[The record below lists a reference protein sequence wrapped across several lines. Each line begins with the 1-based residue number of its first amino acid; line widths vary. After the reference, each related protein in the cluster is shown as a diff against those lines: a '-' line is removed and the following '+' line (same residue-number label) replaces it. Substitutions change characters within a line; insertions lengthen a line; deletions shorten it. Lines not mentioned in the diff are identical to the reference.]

1 MTWRRMVRRVIAWS
15 VGPPLIIV
23 AAALGTVVALL
34 YTPPGLALT
43 ARVVT
48 SVISDNVAGR
58 VSIGRIRGG
67 LVGHVVLEDVSI
79 HDSTGALVVAVPRLE
94 ARYLLTDLIGGRI
107 IISELDAQRPVMHLV
122 RLRRG
127 RWNYQEVFRSGNDT
141 TPGGAP
147 PRVELRD
154 VAIHGGTLR
163 LYAPTD
169 GGPPKQPI
177 SRNGAE
183 PAQPER
189 LETSDGLVQVY
200 RATEMNGRFPLI
212 RISTPREEPILVQIA
227 AFNARLAY
235 PDIQIVNAVGEIV
248 TKSDSLRFRFDHA
261 ELPGTRLSGSGAVRW
276 PQDTLRYDFALQADT
291 VALRDLRWIQPDFP
305 DWEGRGNVV
314 ALSTTNRHSEFLL
327 EEMVLGDSGTRAA
340 GRLVAIVDD
349 DRGFGVRDLDM
360 VMSNVSLEVMRPYL
374 DTLPFRGT
382 LTGRLQADGYKTLME
397 LAGDL
402 DFVDAV
408 PVGAPINSFDFA
420 GNVALGGNE
429 GAVFQA
435 FTLREALVEMA
446 TVRAMVPAIAL
457 PGRMRLVGRL
467 DGPWQ
472 NVTFQGTA
480 EHVAPNDALSRM
492 TGTVRLDTRGALLA
506 IGMDA
511 QFDRLSFDGLRTG
524 YPDLTP
530 VGGLTGRVIANGRLD
545 SLVIDADVTGEVG
558 DIVARGLIGATPPR
572 YTFDGLFLDVHRLDA
587 QALLGRGENT
597 ALNGT
602 MLVTG
607 VIDSGAPPIGT
618 AELNLGQS
626 RIGGLTLSGLI
637 GTAHSDGRLI
647 TLDTMRAAWDGGS
660 LLANG
665 TLGWT
670 ARDSGA
676 LQVVADNFSLAPF
689 DSLARATLQFDIDT
703 TTYRP
708 LTGTGRANLSVFG
721 SIEDLAIDGVV
732 EADSVVFDDWSLGS
746 LTAQVRADSLST
758 TGLRLTA
765 QVDTLRK
772 ARQVA
777 TGVELAMEGTADS
790 MTFAASGSM
799 RQSRLA
805 LGGWRVKGAEL
816 DRVGLDSL
824 SLDLSRQRWL
834 LAAPAVATVGNQL
847 ITLLD
852 TVRVVTEDGSGMIT
866 LTGNV
871 PGLGTGELEASI
883 VGLELSDIYALLG
896 RDTTQMAGLAQADF
910 RLGGTRTSP
919 TLRGN
924 AMVTG
929 PVFGEATPPLLR
941 ATYDYVDQM
950 LRSNITFWK
959 LGEPVLEVDA
969 SLPFD
974 LALASRQRRRLPG
987 PIEIR
992 ATADSAELSLIEAFT
1007 PSIRST
1013 TGTMSLD
1020 LGVTGTWEAPRL
1032 EGFFAVNEG
1041 RTTIPVLGVRY
1052 GPIQGR
1058 AAFVGDSMVIEDRI
1072 TLASDEGELAIDGS
1086 IRFES
1091 LTRTALNLELTSRR
1105 FLAINDPGFMVVRPS
1120 GTVQL
1125 TGSLT
1130 RPVMSGNTVSIT
1142 ESDIYF
1148 ADLLAKNIIN
1158 LEDPIYRR
1166 YVDLDRLRRNRLGAS
1181 FQSRFLDSLRI
1192 NNLRVVVGPDVWLRS
1207 ADAEIQLEGE
1217 AQVSKIGPNYIV
1229 AGELDTPRGEYTLN
1243 LAGVVK
1249 KKFTIDRGTVRYVG
1263 TSDLD
1268 AELNIQASHRV
1279 RALDGSEIPVQATIT
1294 GTILV
1299 PRVTLSS
1306 PGRTDLPE
1314 RDLIA
1319 YLVFGRSEA
1328 QLAGSSAR
1336 STGTGL
1342 AAQNVITLLASELE
1356 RSVVQET
1363 GSGLDLFEI
1372 RPGIG
1377 PGDPALSSYWRVAVG
1392 AQIGTNWFITATAG
1406 VCQAGDRQGIS
1417 ARNFGASI
1425 DYRVS
1430 RDWKVQL
1437 SAEPVQSC
1445 SQLSEFSNIARRYQ
1459 LGGDILWEREY

>member
-1 MTWRRMVRRVIAWS
+1 MTWRQVVRRVLAWS
-15 VGPPLIIV
+15 VGPPLIVV
-23 AAALGTVVALL
+23 AAALGTVLAML

-43 ARVVT
+43 ARLAT

-67 LVGHVVLEDVSI
+67 LLRHVVLEDVSI
-79 HDSTGALVVAVPRLE
+79 HDSTGALVLSADRID
-94 ARYLLTDLIGGRI
+94 ARYLLPELLAGRI
-107 IISELDAQRPVMHLV
+107 IISELDVQRPVMHLV
-122 RLRRG
+122 RLRRN

-141 TPGGAP
+141 TPGGDP

-154 VAIHGGTLR
+154 VAIHNGTLR

-200 RATEMNGRFPLI
+200 RATDMNGRFPLI
-212 RISTPREEPILVQIA
+212 RISTPRNDPILVNIA
-227 AFNARLAY
+227 SFNAQLTY
-235 PDIQIVNAVGEIV
+235 PDIRIVNAVGELV

-261 ELPGTRLSGSGAVRW
+261 ELPGTKLSGSGAVRW
-276 PQDTLRYDFALQADT
+276 PEDTLRYDFALEADT

-314 ALSTTNRHSEFLL
+314 ALSTTNRHSEFVL
-327 EEMVLGDSGTRAA
+327 EEMVLGDANAHAA

-349 DRGFGVRDLDM
+349 DRGFGVRDMDVVLDD
-360 VMSNVSLEVMRPYL
+360 VSLEVVRPYL
-374 DTLPFRGT
+374 DTLPFRGS
-382 LTGRLQADGYKTLME
+382 LTGRLQADGYKSLMQ

-402 DFVDAV
+402 AFVDAI
-408 PVGAPINSFDFA
+408 PAGSPTSNLDFD
-420 GNVALGGNE
+420 GNVALGGSE
-429 GAVFQA
+429 GAVFQG
-435 FTLREALVEMA
+435 FTLREALIEMA
-446 TVRAMVPAIAL
+446 TVRAMVPAIKL

-480 EHVAPNDALSRM
+480 EHVAPNDAMSRL
-492 TGTVRLDTRGALLA
+492 TGTVRLDTRGELLG

-511 QFDRLSFDGLRTG
+511 IFDRLSFDGLRTG

-530 VGGLTGRVIANGRLD
+530 IGGLTGRVVANGRLD
-545 SLVIDADVTGEVG
+545 SLVIDADVTGEIG
-558 DIVARGLIGATPPR
+558 DVVARGLIGATAPR
-572 YTFDGLFLDVHRLDA
+572 YTFNNLFLDLHRLDA

-602 MLVTG
+602 MVVTG
-607 VIDSGAPPIGT
+607 VIDSGVPPIGT
-618 AELNLGQS
+618 AEIDLGQS
-626 RIGGLTLSGLI
+626 RIGGLTLSGLR

-647 TLDTMRAAWDGGS
+647 TLDTMRAEWEGGS
-660 LLANG
+660 IRAMG

-676 LQVVADNFSLAPF
+676 MRVVADNFSLAPF
-689 DSLARATLQFDIDT
+689 DSLARATLKWEIDSS
-703 TTYRP
+703 TYRA
-708 LTGTGRANLSVFG
+708 LAGTGRADLQVNG
-721 SIEDLAIDGVV
+721 SLKDLAIDGVV
-732 EADSVVFDDWSLGS
+732 EADSVVLDDWSVGT
-746 LTAQVRADSLST
+746 LTAQVHADSLST
-758 TGLRLTA
+758 SGLQLTA

-772 ARQVA
+772 SRQMV
-777 TGVELAMEGTADS
+777 TGVQLMMDGTADS
-790 MTFAASGSM
+790 LTFAASGTM
-799 RQSRLA
+799 RQSVLS
-805 LGGWRVKGAEL
+805 LGGWRVKGGEV

-824 SLDLSRQRWL
+824 TLDLSRQRWR
-834 LAAPAVATVGNQL
+834 LAAPATATIGNQL
-847 ITLLD
+847 ITLQD
-852 TVRVVTEDGSGMIT
+852 TVRVITDDGSGLIT
-866 LTGNV
+866 LAGNV
-871 PGLGTGELEASI
+871 PGLGAGALEASI
-883 VGLELSDIYALLG
+883 VGLELTDVYALLG

-910 RLGGTRTSP
+910 RLGGTRMSP

-941 ATYDYVDQM
+941 ATYDYVDQV
-950 LRSNITFWK
+950 LRSNVTFWK

-969 SLPFD
+969 RVPLD
-974 LALASRQRRRLPG
+974 LALASRARRRLPG
-987 PIEIR
+987 DIDIR
-992 ATADSAELSLIEAFT
+992 ATADSADLSLIEAFT

-1020 LGVTGTWEAPRL
+1020 LGVTGSWEAPKL
-1032 EGFFAVNEG
+1032 KGFFAVNEG

-1058 AAFVGDSMVIEDRI
+1058 AVFVGDSMVIEDRI

-1148 ADLLAKNIIN
+1148 ADLLSKNIIN
-1158 LEDPIYRR
+1158 LEDPLYSR
-1166 YVDLDRLRRNRLGAS
+1166 YVDLEKLRRMRLGAS

-1217 AQVSKIGPNYIV
+1217 AQVSKTGPNYIV
-1229 AGELDTPRGEYTLN
+1229 AGELNTPRGEYTLN

-1263 TSDLD
+1263 TADLD
-1268 AELNIQASHRV
+1268 AELNIQASHRI
-1279 RALDGSEIPVQATIT
+1279 RALDGTEIPVLATIT

-1299 PRVTLSS
+1299 PRVVLSS
-1306 PGRTDLPE
+1306 PGRDLAQ
-1314 RDLIA
+1314 RDLIS
-1319 YLVFGRSEA
+1319 YLIFGLSEA
-1328 QLAGSSAR
+1328 QLAGASAR
-1336 STGTGL
+1336 STGYDL
-1342 AAQNVITLLASELE
+1342 ARQNILTLASSELE
-1356 RSVVQET
+1356 RTIIQESPL
-1363 GSGLDLFEI
+1363 GIDLLEI
-1372 RPGIG
+1372 RPGIA
-1377 PGDPALSSYWRVAVG
+1377 PGDRATGSFTRVAVG
-1392 AQIGTNWFITATAG
+1392 AQIGTNWFVTATAG
-1406 VCQAGDRQGIS
+1406 FCGTGEQQGIT

-1425 DYRVS
+1425 DYRVT
-1430 RDWKVQL
+1430 REWRVQV

-1445 SQLSEFSNIARRYQ
+1445 SRLSEFNNIARRYQ
-1459 LGGDILWEREY
+1459 FGGDILWEREY